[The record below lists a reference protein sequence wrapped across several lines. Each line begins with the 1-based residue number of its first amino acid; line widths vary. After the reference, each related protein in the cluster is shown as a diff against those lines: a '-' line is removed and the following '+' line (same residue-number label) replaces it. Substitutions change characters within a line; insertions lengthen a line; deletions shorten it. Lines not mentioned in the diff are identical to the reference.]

1 MIHPVILAGGSGTR
15 LWPVSRK
22 SYPKQFSTLIEGGTL
37 FQRAVRRVT
46 GPGFAA
52 PIIVTSDDF
61 RFIVPDQLAAI
72 GVDDAR
78 VVVEPMPR
86 NTCPAILAAAHLVG
100 TSEDPEAQLLVCP
113 SDQLIADD
121 TAFKHAVGAA
131 SEAAA
136 RGRIVT
142 FGVQPDRVETGYG
155 YLEPVDSADPSAG
168 GAHDLERY
176 IEKPPAEVA
185 ERLVAGGRHLWSAG
199 IFQFRVADLLAV
211 VEDLA
216 PEMSSNVAA
225 AVKGAVRDLGF
236 SRLDR
241 EAFAAADDISID
253 YAIME
258 RADNLSVVQLTSPW
272 SDLGAWDAVWREG
285 EKDEDGVATHGA
297 VRTYGCKNSLI
308 RSESDELQVVAVG
321 VEDVAVVA
329 MRDAVLVTAMDR
341 TQDVK
346 IAVDDLKGES
356 VDQATSFPR
365 CHRPWG
371 WYETL
376 SVGGRFQVKRI
387 MVRPGAKL
395 SLQSHFHRAEH
406 WVVVQGSASVTVGDD
421 ISLLGEN
428 ESIYVPL
435 GAMHRLE
442 NPGRVEL
449 HLIEVQSGSYLGED
463 DIVRYEDLYSRD
475 DVG

>member
-1 MIHPVILAGGSGTR
+1 MIHPVILAGGSGTG

-100 TSEDPEAQLLVCP
+100 TSDDPEAQLLVCP

-131 SEAAA
+131 SEVAA

-155 YLEPVDSADPSAG
+155 YLEPVDAADPSAG

-185 ERLVAGGRHLWSAG
+185 ERLVAGGKHLWSAG

-211 VEDLA
+211 VEGLA

-258 RADNLSVVQLTSPW
+258 RADNLSVVQLTSAW

-308 RSESDELQVVAVG
+308 RSESDELRVVAIG

-346 IAVDDLKGES
+346 IAVDDLREES

-421 ISLLGEN
+421 VNLLGEN

-435 GAMHRLE
+435 GAIHRLE

-463 DIVRYEDLYSRD
+463 DIVRYEDLYSRE

>member
-1 MIHPVILAGGSGTR
+1 MRASWSSRCLAT
-15 LWPVSRK
+15 P
-22 SYPKQFSTLIEGGTL
+22 
-37 FQRAVRRVT
+37 VRR
-46 GPGFAA
+46 
-52 PIIVTSDDF
+52 SS
-61 RFIVPDQLAAI
+61 
-72 GVDDAR
+72 
-78 VVVEPMPR
+78 PR
-86 NTCPAILAAAHLVG
+86 RSLVG

-236 SRLDR
+236 SRRRPRGLRGGRRHLHRLRDHG
-241 EAFAAADDISID
+241 A
-253 YAIME
+253 
-258 RADNLSVVQLTSPW
+258 ADNLSVVQLTSPW

-435 GAMHRLE
+435 GAIHRLE

>member
-61 RFIVPDQLAAI
+61 RFIVPYQLAAI

-78 VVVEPMPR
+78 GLVEPMPR

-100 TSEDPEAQLLVCP
+100 TSDDPEAQLLVCP

-155 YLEPVDSADPSAG
+155 YLEPVDSADLSAG

-185 ERLVAGGRHLWSAG
+185 E
-199 IFQFRVADLLAV
+199 
-211 VEDLA
+211 
-216 PEMSSNVAA
+216 
-225 AVKGAVRDLGF
+225 
-236 SRLDR
+236 
-241 EAFAAADDISID
+241 
-253 YAIME
+253 
-258 RADNLSVVQLTSPW
+258 
-272 SDLGAWDAVWREG
+272 
-285 EKDEDGVATHGA
+285 
-297 VRTYGCKNSLI
+297 
-308 RSESDELQVVAVG
+308 
-321 VEDVAVVA
+321 
-329 MRDAVLVTAMDR
+329 
-341 TQDVK
+341 
-346 IAVDDLKGES
+346 
-356 VDQATSFPR
+356 
-365 CHRPWG
+365 
-371 WYETL
+371 
-376 SVGGRFQVKRI
+376 
-387 MVRPGAKL
+387 
-395 SLQSHFHRAEH
+395 
-406 WVVVQGSASVTVGDD
+406 
-421 ISLLGEN
+421 
-428 ESIYVPL
+428 
-435 GAMHRLE
+435 
-442 NPGRVEL
+442 
-449 HLIEVQSGSYLGED
+449 
-463 DIVRYEDLYSRD
+463 
-475 DVG
+475 

>member
-211 VEDLA
+211 VEGLA

-308 RSESDELQVVAVG
+308 RSESDELRVVAIG

-346 IAVDDLKGES
+346 IAVDDLKEEG

-387 MVRPGAKL
+387 MVSPGAKL

-435 GAMHRLE
+435 GAIHRLE

>member
-72 GVDDAR
+72 GMDDAR

-185 ERLVAGGRHLWSAG
+185 ERLVAGGKHLWSAG

-211 VEDLA
+211 VEGLA

-308 RSESDELQVVAVG
+308 RSESDELRVVAIG

-346 IAVDDLKGES
+346 IAVDDLKEEG

-387 MVRPGAKL
+387 MVSPGAKL

-435 GAMHRLE
+435 GAIHRLE